1 MHDMYTYDEI
11 RIFFCI
17 VFAILIH
24 FKKWYGFMQ
33 CKKGKVGFWYWK
45 KNDNK
50 FKGWFD
56 FFCWYIFFEINKIYR
71 GEMLNADWMWI
82 QTQIKNQK

>member
-1 MHDMYTYDEI
+1 MGLCNGK
-11 RIFFCI
+11 R
-17 VFAILIH
+17 V
-24 FKKWYGFMQ
+24 KWDSGTE
-33 CKKGKVGFWYWK
+33 K